1 MIERKTFRQKIPL
14 TDRLE
19 PAALAIFVRMRTL
32 STVLLLLLFLAG
44 CNSERQVDP
53 SLDIAAADTL
63 ENEYAKGFRFVALED
78 GMLLEIMDLEGD
90 STRVIQRLYRGI
102 PTNDLPQGTL
112 QLRAEQMRLATLSTT
127 QIAMIQAV
135 DGLPHL
141 QGTAYASY
149 VRDEQVKAMLDAG
162 EIRDLSGDQDID
174 FEAILEL
181 SPDAF
186 LVYPYGQ
193 EDYSKYERADIP
205 CVRISEYLEEHP
217 LGRAEWV
224 KVIGFLIEKEALA
237 NQVFDQIAQ
246 AYEETRTLA
255 LHTADQRGA
264 PEVFTGSHSNGMW
277 YAAPGDSFIARFIQD
292 AGGSYVFSDYHQKE
306 NISLQFEELFERVYE
321 TAYWGK
327 VVFEEGELTLEKI
340 REGDDRLKDL
350 HAFKE
355 KQIFY
360 CNAAEED
367 YFGAAVMEPHLILE
381 DLVAILHPDLIPNH
395 EPHYFKLIRQ

>member
-1 MIERKTFRQKIPL
+1 
-14 TDRLE
+14 
-19 PAALAIFVRMRTL
+19 MRTL
-32 STVLLLLLFLAG
+32 TTVLFLHLFLASCDSG
-44 CNSERQVDP
+44 GHSDP
-53 SLDIAAADTL
+53 VHELPAAEIL
-63 ENEYAKGFRFVALED
+63 VNEYAKGFRFVALED
-78 GMLLEIMDLEGD
+78 GTLLEIMDLEGD
-90 STRVIQRLYRGI
+90 STRVIQRLYRGK
-102 PTNDLPQGTL
+102 PTHDLPPGTL

-135 DGLPHL
+135 DGLSHL

-149 VRDEQVKAMLDAG
+149 VRDPQVRAMIEAG

-224 KVIGFLIEKEALA
+224 KVIGFLIEKEARA
-237 NQVFDQIAQ
+237 NQVFEQIAK
-246 AYEETRTLA
+246 AYEQMRTLA
-255 LHTADQRGA
+255 LHTADQHGA
-264 PEVFTGSHSNGMW
+264 PGVFTGSYSNGMW

-292 AGGSYVFSDYHQKE
+292 AGGTYVFADYHQKE
-306 NISLQFEELFERVYE
+306 NISLQFEELYERVYE

-327 VVFEEGELTLEKI
+327 VVFEEGDLTLEKI
-340 REGDDRLKDL
+340 LEGDDRLKDL
-350 HAFKE
+350 RAFKE

-381 DLVAILHPDLIPNH
+381 DLVAILHPELLPKH
-395 EPHYFKLIRQ
+395 KPHYFKLIRQ